1 MPAWGYITIALA
13 VLIIFCLVFLLVM
26 IEIGM
31 KGLGAF
37 FGLGRHVGRSLIKSW
52 KKAEELEVNVIS
64 QIVSHDPKLEV
75 LRAKALFQ
83 GEFKGR
89 LPFLKFFK
97 KDVHAYVIYPVD
109 VRYYVPFQKK
119 AHFEKLDDVTYDG
132 LDKVALQIADIEVDI
147 SEPSLIDSKLFID
160 IESGKISK
168 DERREILEK
177 CWKAIDSGVKSKG
190 LPQSIEQNRSVARN
204 LASGVISEMLKGFGI
219 RQPMEIEFY
228 DLKNNEPVNIS
239 TRDKFLESIEQTYEL
254 HENDFEN

>member
-1 MPAWGYITIALA
+1 MPAWGYVAIALV
-13 VLIIFCLVFLLVM
+13 VLIFFCLVILLVI

-37 FGLGRHVGRSLIKSW
+37 FGLGRHVGRSLIQRW

-64 QIVSHDPKLEV
+64 QIVSHEPRLEV
-75 LRAKALFQ
+75 LRTKVLFQ

-97 KDVHAYVIYPVD
+97 KDVHAYVVYPVD
-109 VRYYVPFQKK
+109 VRFYVPFQKK
-119 AHFEKLDDVTYDG
+119 AHFEKLDDITYDG
-132 LDKVALQIADIEVDI
+132 LEKVALQIADIEVDI

-177 CWKAIDSGVKSKG
+177 CWMAISSGVKNKG
-190 LPQSIEQNRSVARN
+190 LPHSIEQNRSVARN
-204 LASGVISEMLKGFGI
+204 MAVGVICGMLKGFGI
-219 RQPMEIEFY
+219 EQPVEIEFY
-228 DLKNNEPVNIS
+228 DLKKNEPVDIS
-239 TRDKFLESIEQTYEL
+239 IRDKFLESIEQTYQLQES
-254 HENDFEN
+254 DFIT